1 MSYEIFNP
9 PLLGPARGWNNGML
23 APAGGRVLFVAGQ
36 TARAENGRVPE
47 SDFVTQFASALD
59 NILEVL
65 QAAGGAPTDIG
76 RMTVFVTDVQIY
88 RDSLRELGEIW
99 RPRMGRH
106 YPAMALLGV
115 TELVDP
121 NAMVEIEATAV
132 IPQDPAAAGPD
143 PA

>member
-1 MSYEIFNP
+1 M
-9 PLLGPARGWNNGML
+9 
-23 APAGGRVLFVAGQ
+23 
-36 TARAENGRVPE
+36 PE

-65 QAAGGAPTDIG
+65 EAAGGEPADIG
-76 RMTVFVTDVQIY
+76 RMTVFVTDVQVY

-121 NAMVEIEATAV
+121 NAMVEIEATAI
-132 IPQDPAAAGPD
+132 IPQGRTAGTDPD
-143 PA
+143 